1 MTNKNYNIPDQLI
14 TEIAQEIDMGMVCFI
29 NPETLELESIL
40 GNSYIYEDTEEFN
53 QEIFAKVNKWKKY
66 IHIEPL
72 ESRES
77 FLIMEKFIKCCIPD
91 KDRFK
96 EELWNAISRPKPF
109 QRFKIKIESSQYRQ
123 RWFDFK
129 QEQLEIYVREQ
140 LKYAEHLT
148 PPVDLD
154 F

>member
-40 GNSYIYEDTEEFN
+40 GNSYIYGDTEEFN

-77 FLIMEKFIKCCIPD
+77 FLIMEKFIQCCIPD

-96 EELWNAISRPKPF
+96 EELWNAISRPKSF
-109 QRFKIKIESSQYRQ
+109 QHFKIRIDNSRYRQ
-123 RWFDFK
+123 NWFDFK
-129 QEQLEIYVREQ
+129 QEELEKYVREQ
-140 LKYAEHLT
+140 LRFAE
-148 PPVDLD
+148 
-154 F
+154 

>member
-40 GNSYIYEDTEEFN
+40 GNSYIYGDTEEFN

-77 FLIMEKFIKCCIPD
+77 FVIMENS
-91 KDRFK
+91 
-96 EELWNAISRPKPF
+96 LNAAYQTKTVSKRSYGMPYPVRNLSSVSKSKSKAANTDNVGSISNRNN
-109 QRFKIKIESSQYRQ
+109 
-123 RWFDFK
+123 W
-129 QEQLEIYVREQ
+129 
-140 LKYAEHLT
+140 KYMYANN
-148 PPVDLD
+148 
-154 F
+154 